1 MQPAA
6 AVAAELPSPVCEHCD
21 VTMVYV
27 GKLPSVLHYPEV
39 LVFRCYGCNHVVS
52 EEA

>member
-21 VTMVYV
+21 ESMVYV

-39 LVFRCYGCNHVVS
+39 LVFRCYSCNHVVS